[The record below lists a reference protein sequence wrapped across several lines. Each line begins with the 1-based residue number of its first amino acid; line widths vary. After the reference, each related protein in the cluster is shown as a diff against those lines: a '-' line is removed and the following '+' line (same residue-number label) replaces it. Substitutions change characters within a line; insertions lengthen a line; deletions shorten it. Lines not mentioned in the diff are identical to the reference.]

1 MIAPDAPPIYLASR
15 SPRRRALLEQI
26 GVRFMPCEVG
36 ERVDVD
42 ESVHPGESAEA
53 YVERVTRAKAE
64 AGWTWMRDVGLTA
77 APVLA
82 ADTAVVVGGR
92 ILGKQEDRADAARML
107 GLLSAQIH
115 AVYTGVALRDAA
127 LCAYALSRSRVTFRR
142 LDENEIRAY
151 LDTGEGDDKAGA
163 YGIQGRAAQFVTRL
177 DGSYSGVMG
186 LPLYETAQ
194 LIEARCRA
202 ESLHE

>member
-26 GVRFMPCEVG
+26 GVRFMPLEAG

-64 AGWTWMRDVGLTA
+64 AGWTWMRDAGLA
-77 APVLA
+77 PAPVLA

-92 ILGKQEDRADAARML
+92 ILGKPEDRADAARML
-107 GLLSAQIH
+107 GLLSAQTH

-127 LCAYALSRSRVTFRR
+127 VCDYALSRNRVTFRR
-142 LDENEIRAY
+142 MDENEIRAY
-151 LDTGEGDDKAGA
+151 LETGEGDDKAGA
-163 YGIQGRAAQFVTRL
+163 YAIQGRAAQFVTRL
-177 DGSYSGVMG
+177 EGSYSGVMG

>member
-26 GVRFMPCEVG
+26 GVRFLPFEAG
-36 ERVDVD
+36 ERGDVD

-64 AGWTWMRDVGLTA
+64 AGWTWMRDAGLGP

-92 ILGKQEDRADAARML
+92 ILGKPEDRADAARML

-127 LCAYALSRSRVTFRR
+127 VCDYALSHSWVTFRR
-142 LDENEIRAY
+142 LDEIEIRAY

-163 YGIQGRAAQFVTRL
+163 YAIQGRAAQFVTRL
-177 DGSYSGVMG
+177 EGSYSGVMG